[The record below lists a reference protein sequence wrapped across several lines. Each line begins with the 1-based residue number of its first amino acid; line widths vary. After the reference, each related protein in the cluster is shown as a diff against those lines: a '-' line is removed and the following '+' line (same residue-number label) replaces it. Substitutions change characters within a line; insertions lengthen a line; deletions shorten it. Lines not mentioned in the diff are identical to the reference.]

1 MVEYLIIMVRMI
13 AFSHRLAEE
22 RRCTP
27 EYAMSLM
34 FDTRNGGE

>member
-22 RRCTP
+22 RKCTP
-27 EYAMSLM
+27 EYAMSLL
-34 FDTRNGGE
+34 FEGRRG